1 MITVTY
7 KDAHG
12 NWKADGSE
20 HLLLDQA
27 KAHAAQYPEYKAW
40 NGDLLLAH
48 LFNADAKLVEHFHKV
63 KAEAPTPVEEAEHEE
78 IEPEDDILEEDD
90 E

>member
-7 KDAHG
+7 KDATGH
-12 NWKADGSE
+12 WKEDGSE

-27 KAHAAQYPEYKAW
+27 KAHAIAKGYPEYKAHRD
-40 NGDLLLAH
+40 GMQLAH
-48 LFNADAKLVEHFHKV
+48 LFNADASPVEHFHKV
-63 KAEAPTPVEEAEHEE
+63 KAETPTLVEETDYEE
-78 IEPEDDILEEDD
+78 LDEEDEELD

>member
-7 KDAHG
+7 KDAKG
-12 NWKADGSE
+12 NWVEDGSE

-40 NGDLLLAH
+40 NGDLLVAH
-48 LFNADAKLVEHFHKV
+48 LFNKDATA
-63 KAEAPTPVEEAEHEE
+63 KAPTPTPVEEPLDEEFEE
-78 IEPEDDILEEDD
+78 IEELDEEDD

>member
-7 KDAHG
+7 KDAKG
-12 NWKADGSE
+12 NWTADGSE

-48 LFNADAKLVEHFHKV
+48 LFNADAKPV
-63 KAEAPTPVEEAEHEE
+63 KTEPAPTPVEETHHEEAEHEA
-78 IEPEDDILEEDD
+78 DTWEEDD

>member
-7 KDAHG
+7 KDAKG
-12 NWKADGSE
+12 NWVEDGSE

-27 KAHAAQYPEYKAW
+27 KAHAVAEGYAEYKAHRD
-40 NGDLLLAH
+40 GMQMAH
-48 LFNADAKLVEHFHKV
+48 LFNADAKPKP
-63 KAEAPTPVEEAEHEE
+63 APKPEPTA
-78 IEPEDDILEEDD
+78 EPEVEDWELESDSDD

>member
-7 KDAHG
+7 KDVEG
-12 NWKADGSE
+12 NWIEDGSE

-40 NGDLLLAH
+40 NGDLCLAH
-48 LFNADAKLVEHFHKV
+48 LFNADATPTKAKAPTLVEEPEH
-63 KAEAPTPVEEAEHEE
+63 EEAELEE
-78 IEPEDDILEEDD
+78 AELDEWEDDD